1 MPRYS
6 RTLTKKSAS
15 FSDTCLKFM
24 IIFRKIVI
32 IFLGRNTPNNKFLDV
47 TNKETNKFMWEVV
60 KNHLFWNW
68 SNNLYLEWE
77 VTSVSTVWYI
87 ETWFVCQIKELYRTS
102 IRNNEK
108 LDYQVITRNFKW
120 GKLSVLL
127 NMLKKVFFSE
137 KYRKFSGKFFKKKK
151 IKKLFSRAWGEFKK
165 FFMMGIRLEWSRLV
179 HFWLL
184 ITILKH
190 YIIDSIEYS
199 KSA

>member
-32 IFLGRNTPNNKFLDV
+32 IFLGRNTPNNTFLDV

-68 SNNLYLEWE
+68 SNNLYLESE
-77 VTSVSTVWYI
+77 VTSVSTAWYI
-87 ETWFVCQIKELYRTS
+87 ETWFVCQIK
-102 IRNNEK
+102 
-108 LDYQVITRNFKW
+108 VITRNFKW

-137 KYRKFSGKFFKKKK
+137 KYRKFSGKFFK
-151 IKKLFSRAWGEFKK
+151 
-165 FFMMGIRLEWSRLV
+165 
-179 HFWLL
+179 
-184 ITILKH
+184 
-190 YIIDSIEYS
+190 
-199 KSA
+199 